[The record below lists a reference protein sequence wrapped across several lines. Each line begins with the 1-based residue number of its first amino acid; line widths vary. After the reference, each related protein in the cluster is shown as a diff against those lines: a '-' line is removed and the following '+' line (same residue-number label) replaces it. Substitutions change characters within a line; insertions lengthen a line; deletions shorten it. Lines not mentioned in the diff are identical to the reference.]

1 MALKFLYLVN
11 DPFINQS
18 EEFVRILTLV
28 RTPSFSGGAGTYA
41 IGELFDPNGYGVGQ
55 VEFITG
61 SQATEAT
68 AYPYTFAAGLSAS
81 QIVIV
86 PPGWTFENFGRAL
99 AVQGTLEEV
108 LRVH

>member
-11 DPFINQS
+11 DPFVNQS
-18 EEFVRILTLV
+18 EDFVRILLIV
-28 RTPSFSGGAGTYA
+28 RTPSFSGGAGTYLL
-41 IGELFDPNGYGVGQ
+41 GELFDQNGYGVGAL
-55 VEFITG
+55 EFITG

-68 AYPYTFAAGLSAS
+68 AYPYAFSVGWTAS
-81 QIVIV
+81 QIVLV